1 MNRSETKLPFEVLS
15 LFVVIVV
22 LFVGYCLTPY
32 HLSNDTFADL
42 PLEDGALKK
51 KKRKRKTSIAN

>member
-42 PLEDGALKK
+42 PLEDGALKEK
-51 KKRKRKTSIAN
+51 GKRKTSIAN